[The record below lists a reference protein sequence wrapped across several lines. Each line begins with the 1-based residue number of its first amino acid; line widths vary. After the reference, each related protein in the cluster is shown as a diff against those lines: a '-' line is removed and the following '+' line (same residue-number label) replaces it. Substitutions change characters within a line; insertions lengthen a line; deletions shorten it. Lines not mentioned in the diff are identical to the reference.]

1 MRTYVS
7 VYFNPVPLMGTSN
20 ASTEDETE
28 SEFSRIL
35 TVISEWGTWNVK
47 RDESHFRDVHL
58 YV

>member
-1 MRTYVS
+1 
-7 VYFNPVPLMGTSN
+7 MGTSN